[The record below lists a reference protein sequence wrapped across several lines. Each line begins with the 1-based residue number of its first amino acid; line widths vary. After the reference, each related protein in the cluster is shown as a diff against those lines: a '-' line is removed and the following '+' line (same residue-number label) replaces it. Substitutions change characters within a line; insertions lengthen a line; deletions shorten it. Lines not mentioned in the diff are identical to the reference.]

1 LTSGLT
7 SSSSISLVNPGQTLT
22 TRIYAQIYTANVH
35 DGTNIMYECAFVTM
49 LLVLVIIL
57 IVHVVIP
64 AYYNFKR
71 HRLETQSKIVRKQQ
85 EEFDRAHQSIK
96 KLFTQRDILKRQNY
110 HLLKRPKSHSKSHR
124 RKPVRK
130 KS

>member
-1 LTSGLT
+1 M
-7 SSSSISLVNPGQTLT
+7 NPGQTLT

-49 LLVLVIIL
+49 LLVFLIIL
-57 IVHVVIP
+57 VVHVIIP

-71 HRLETQSKIVRKQQ
+71 HQQEAQSKMVRKQQ

-96 KLFTQRDILKRQNY
+96 KLFTEKDILKHQNY
-110 HLLKRPKSHSKSHR
+110 RLIKKQKWLNKLR
-124 RKPVRK
+124 RKKTVRK